1 MVKDNLSSHLD
12 LIHQW
17 KRFTRNPMTTRCYS
31 GGGPFSI
38 SIQKWHGSVSSQFG
52 HWQFQFTSSPQLKNS
67 DQYGRVGP
75 TLASSEIC
83 SFASAAIL
91 ATSQGTLKLSQV
103 PTTDYSDSRESI
115 AKRVVPS
122 FPPSAQITHLISGK
136 YSSVVLLFIRH
147 ASYLLRTSCIA
158 YLGGTVV

>member
-17 KRFTRNPMTTRCYS
+17 KRFTRNPVTTRCYS

-52 HWQFQFTSSPQLKNS
+52 HCQFQFTSSPQLKNS

-75 TLASSEIC
+75 KLASSEIC

-103 PTTDYSDSRESI
+103 PTTDYSDSQESSAFLP
-115 AKRVVPS
+115 AKCTDYTPDFRQILFCCTPLYKTRVV
-122 FPPSAQITHLISGK
+122 
-136 YSSVVLLFIRH
+136 SVEN
-147 ASYLLRTSCIA
+147 
-158 YLGGTVV
+158 